1 MRRAGSLL
9 VAAVVAGGLLVLYM
23 SAPPL
28 PLLETGDY
36 DQTTVTIQSANGTE
50 LGGVDVRIAD
60 TPTKRQ
66 IGLSRTDRLEN
77 GSGML
82 FVHENS
88 GSKSYVMR
96 NMSFGI
102 DIVFI
107 DSEGTITEI
116 HSARPPPDD
125 DAPYTGQGRYVLEVP
140 RGWTAETG
148 LESGDTVVVPDSM

>member
-1 MRRAGSLL
+1 MRRAGSFL
-9 VAAVVAGGLLVLYM
+9 VAAVVAGGLLLLYM

-28 PLLETGDY
+28 PLLEPGEY
-36 DQTTVTIQSANGTE
+36 SETTVTIQSANDTE
-50 LGGVDVRIAD
+50 PARVDVRIAD

-102 DIVFI
+102 DIIFI
-107 DSEGTITEI
+107 DAEGTITQI
-116 HSARPPPDD
+116 HSARPPPED
-125 DAPYTGQGRYVLEVP
+125 DAPYAGRGRYILEVP
-140 RGWTAETG
+140 QGWAAERGVKP
-148 LESGDTVVVPDSM
+148 GDTVVIPDSG

>member
-1 MRRAGSLL
+1 MF
-9 VAAVVAGGLLVLYM
+9 
-23 SAPPL
+23 APPL
-28 PLLETGDY
+28 PLLETGEY
-36 DQTTVTIQSANGTE
+36 DETTVTVQSTDGTE
-50 LGGVDVRIAD
+50 LGSVDVRIAD
-60 TPTKRQ
+60 TQVKRQ

-82 FVHENS
+82 FIHDGP

-107 DSEGTITEI
+107 DSGGTITEI

-125 DAPYTGQGRYVLEVP
+125 DAPYTGRGLYVLEVP
-140 RGWTAETG
+140 RGWTAERG
-148 LESGDTVVVPDSM
+148 IEPGDTVVIPDSV